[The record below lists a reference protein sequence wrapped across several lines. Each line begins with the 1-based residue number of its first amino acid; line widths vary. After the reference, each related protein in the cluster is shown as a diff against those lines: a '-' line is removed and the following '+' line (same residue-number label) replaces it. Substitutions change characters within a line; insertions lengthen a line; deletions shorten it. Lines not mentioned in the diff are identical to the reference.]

1 MSFPVSFQ
9 DITTMTALR
18 RDGHPS
24 VYNKF
29 VSQTGKQHL
38 GDYKSDCSHW
48 CLPGVPDTWNEM
60 LSVMLQL
67 VRRNSD
73 IAQEVIV
80 EMAYVQC

>member
-24 VYNKF
+24 VYSKF

-60 LSVMLQL
+60 LNVML
-67 VRRNSD
+67 
-73 IAQEVIV
+73 
-80 EMAYVQC
+80 